1 MLNAG
6 AAGAA
11 PAASEANGEHG
22 PGRRRERRSP
32 YPGAREPNWHP
43 AAGGG
48 AALPATAA
56 VIDAVTP
63 AIEIERLRMCQGAAA
78 VLDDITLT
86 VRRDEIFGLL
96 GRNGAGKTS
105 LLESILMRRVPQA
118 GTVRLFGEAH
128 HRAST
133 RSRLAYLPERF
144 RPPGHLC
151 GHDFVRLTVAFHG
164 RPAKRVRTDALAEQ
178 LELEPGMLRR
188 PIRDYSKGMAQ
199 KLGLLA
205 VLLTDQPLLV
215 LDEPMSGLHP
225 TARALIKRQLAAY
238 RARGRT
244 ILLSSHIPSDHEGV
258 CDRIAVLHGGRLA
271 HVGTPG
277 ELQARQG
284 APTLESA
291 FVATVAGPRLLTAL
305 AP

>member
-22 PGRRRERRSP
+22 PGRRLDRRSP
-32 YPGAREPNWHP
+32 YPGAPEPSWHP
-43 AAGGG
+43 AAGRGT
-48 AALPATAA
+48 ALLATAA

-63 AIEIERLRMCQGAAA
+63 AIEIERLRTGYGDAA

-86 VRRDEIFGLL
+86 VRPDEIFGVL

-118 GTVRLFGEAH
+118 GTVRLFGESH

-133 RSRLAYLPERF
+133 RSQLAYLPERF
-144 RPPGHLC
+144 QPPGHLR
-151 GHDFVRLTVAFHG
+151 GHDFVRLTLAFQG
-164 RPAKRVRTDALAEQ
+164 RPAKRARIDALAEQ

-205 VLLTDQPLLV
+205 VLSTDLPLLV
-215 LDEPMSGLHP
+215 LDEPMSGLDP
-225 TARALIKRQLAAY
+225 AARVLVRRQLAAY
-238 RARGRT
+238 RARGRA
-244 ILLSSHIPSDHEGV
+244 ILLSSHIPADHEGV

-271 HVGTPG
+271 YLGTPG
-277 ELQARQG
+277 ELQARHR